1 MDQYAELAQRLK
13 PHIIKWKLQ
22 ASATSVAAPSTGSL
36 SVAWSNINFAGSSIG
51 DIANRTHSLLT
62 GRENDDHTQYV
73 LGTGRGGFATI
84 DAILRVNALTD
95 TRYRTI
101 VSTYAAGTIINAYD
115 DTALAYIPMAIDGS
129 TIRLSPGGNTALGLT
144 VTSTGA
150 ITAAP
155 STTTAHQLGYAMVGE
170 MGYGSSWAGF
180 SHAAQTGVGH
190 PAVLQD
196 LNGVTILQSA
206 AAQTLY
212 MRQGNSNRLSI
223 DTASIWYSGLATLRT
238 DNYASQ
244 LTGMHLGYDGSID
257 CRYLFTDQLH
267 AKAFIADLEQALAG
281 GQIISKSVT
290 ILDETFTA
298 PFPGGTTTLTVKD
311 LPSATGM
318 QVFQASDFVRLRT
331 FSRAGG
337 SLSITDCWG
346 TVSSPVDNGDKTQSW
361 TFTRSG
367 TATYSTIAFI
377 ATNAASNTSST
388 TVNPNKP
395 TGTLSGHVILAAL
408 SFAGTPT
415 ITPPSGWTLIAS
427 LPGTGITLNIYVK
440 IAGGSEPVSYTWT
453 FNTATNSS
461 CSLATYSNC
470 FTSGNLEIDSLNI
483 QANASS
489 TSMSATGVIPESSA
503 GMLVFMGATPNIRAT
518 PPASMTERS
527 DTGVTAAGSY
537 IADQLLSSFSATPT
551 KTATLAT
558 AGANVAAQVLLLP
571 AYTALSTEAGA
582 MTPFLGTVDP
592 DAIVLDYGT
601 SGNGYAEVNAI
612 DGTYGANSPYYQ
624 IVTWTTHPTN
634 ISLRARLGNLSGVTD
649 TSLTPSG
656 YGLYSQNAF
665 LTGDFVTAGG
675 LIRMYAAT
683 GINLQE
689 STGGAITSTVDQHAL
704 QWWPDV
710 TNRAGSA
717 TLSIGTTKPTSG
729 TFSGWNIANVNM
741 IPNNS
746 VVAEIITRVS
756 GQGTGTDAV
765 LTMLGGSQS
774 LAAASNILASADT
787 LSLSGTTT
795 ITGATTVSI
804 SSTSATGIIA
814 SMPASTSASA
824 IIAKYNGTNRVLINA
839 LSNENSFNL
848 SSFDNGSSLGP
859 YVNIGRNS
867 NATTSAAG
875 LIILTTKGGT
885 AEYLYCD
892 NSGNLRIGTT
902 LPTSANDTSNTVV
915 GTQTSSLSAKD
926 IIGGVISPRDALSNI
941 LTATKALRRFTYK
954 NGSFDNQVFDGVVI
968 DYAPRYGMDNG
979 KSLNDI
985 TLFNDL
991 ILSIQA
997 LSDRLEKLENN

>member
-1 MDQYAELAQRLK
+1 MNQYAELAQKLK
-13 PHIIKWKLQ
+13 PYIVQWKLQ
-22 ASATSVAAPSTGSL
+22 TSTTNIVTTTTAPT

-51 DIANRTHSLLT
+51 DISNRTHGLLT

-73 LGTGRGGFATI
+73 LGTGRGGFATV

-101 VSTYAAGTIINAYD
+101 VSTYTAGTIINAYD
-115 DTALAYIPMAIDGS
+115 ETALAYIPMAIDGS
-129 TIRLSPGGNTALGLT
+129 TIRLSPSGNTALGLT

-190 PAVLQD
+190 PAILQD

-212 MRQGNSNRLSI
+212 MRQGNDNRLSI

-311 LPSATGM
+311 LPSATSM

-461 CSLATYSNC
+461 CSLVTYSNC

-483 QANASS
+483 QANASI

-518 PPASMTERS
+518 PPGSMTERS

-582 MTPFLGTVDP
+582 MQPFLGTVDP
-592 DAIVLDYGT
+592 DAIVLDYGV

-612 DGTYGANSPYYQ
+612 DGIYGANSPYYQ

-634 ISLRARLGNLSGVTD
+634 ITLKMRLGNLTGVTD
-649 TSLTPSG
+649 TSFSSFSG
-656 YGLYSQNAF
+656 KYGLYTNNAY
-665 LTGDFVTAGG
+665 LKGDLETGGG
-675 LIRMYAAT
+675 NVRIYTQT
-683 GINLQE
+683 GINIQE
-689 STGGAITSTVDQHAL
+689 DPSGTWDNKRAI
-704 QWWPDV
+704 QWWPDI
-710 TNRAGSA
+710 TNTTGTPSFSLVSGKDAGNENYATILGVANNGVRSRLMLFSTHQGASNDSYIQVQGGSA
-717 TLSIGTTKPTSG
+717 SLGT
-729 TFSGWNIANVNM
+729 V
-741 IPNNS
+741 
-746 VVAEIITRVS
+746 
-756 GQGTGTDAV
+756 
-765 LTMLGGSQS
+765 
-774 LAAASNILASADT
+774 SNIVLATDN
-787 LSLSGTTT
+787 LLLNGR
-795 ITGATTVSI
+795 TTVAI
-804 SSTSATGIIA
+804 SPTNVVGLSVN
-814 SMPASTSASA
+814 MPASTSASA
-824 IIAKYNGTNRVLINA
+824 ITTKYNGTNRLIVNA
-839 LSNENSFNL
+839 LSNENSINL
-848 SSFDNGSSLGP
+848 ASFDNTTSLGP

-867 NATTSAAG
+867 NASTSAAG

-885 AEYLYCD
+885 AEYLYSD

-915 GTQTSSLSAKD
+915 GTQTSSLAAKN

-954 NGSFDNQVFDGVVI
+954 SGSFDNQVFDGVVI
-968 DYAPRYGMDNG
+968 DYMPRYGMDNG